1 MRTVRAVVVGV
12 LVLKVVVLGTWWWDR
27 AWAAKEGAC
36 SEPAGTTPVPPDV
49 LAKSRGFRELLDGVR
64 QRGADLDQREQ
75 AIAARESA
83 LKTLEK
89 TLADEVTHLEGLAK
103 AGGVPLPAGAPG
115 AAADAAPAGAAG
127 GVTKVYESMKPDEA
141 GPIFDKL
148 DDQVALGILR
158 RMKERQIGAIL
169 AAMNRD
175 RAVVMT
181 RLLADAGIVPR

>member
-1 MRTVRAVVVGV
+1 VPRPCRPTCSPRA
-12 LVLKVVVLGTWWWDR
+12 
-27 AWAAKEGAC
+27 AASASSSTAC
-36 SEPAGTTPVPPDV
+36 AN
-49 LAKSRGFRELLDGVR
+49 
-64 QRGADLDQREQ
+64 QREQ
-75 AIAARESA
+75 ALAAREAA

-103 AGGVPLPAGAPG
+103 AGGVPVPAGANG
-115 AAADAAPAGAAG
+115 AAAAEAAPAGAAG

-181 RLLADAGIVPR
+181 RLLAEAGIVPR